1 LLFHAYI
8 NNGFSEYPDHLPTFL
23 ADGFEGPVGTA
34 RPNGGAPTTFAA
46 SSADALAAIPVSF
59 TSPVPAGADSVAT
72 QVANTATELTQDAAD
87 NTQAI
92 VNAGQ
97 KDVDGDTPMALVTG
111 GPGVA
116 QMADLGRTGP
126 VAGASPDVFDANF
139 HVLAPAGGADDS
151 QIADY
156 LCLTPFASDSCK

>member
-1 LLFHAYI
+1 
-8 NNGFSEYPDHLPTFL
+8 
-23 ADGFEGPVGTA
+23 
-34 RPNGGAPTTFAA
+34 
-46 SSADALAAIPVSF
+46 VSF

-92 VNAGQ
+92 VDAGQ
-97 KDVDGDTPMALVTG
+97 KDVGGATPMALVTG

-116 QMADLGRTGP
+116 QMADLGRAGP